1 MIDEIPSVKELSC
14 YPELAILDALERTLQ
29 LASSA
34 LIAAHNDPD
43 DVSAMEEASTEEAYA
58 HSVLN
63 QMTALQLTLTR
74 YRRVVEYL

>member
-43 DVSAMEEASTEEAYA
+43 DVSAVEASTEEAYA
-58 HSVLN
+58 QAVLN